1 MSTIKRYKI
10 TWIAHVDN
18 PTLTVEIDPAICTD
32 KLLHE
37 INNFF
42 INAEDRYLDS
52 DCDITATVLKMLTA
66 QCFYQQSGPNG
77 NWNAHGLIEQFENG
91 NIEGWPPMDGSAG
104 IKIIDCDMLYIN
116 DEDMD
121 IEEVSSCAAV

>member
-1 MSTIKRYKI
+1 MSIIKRYE
-10 TWIAHVDN
+10 IAWTAHEGY
-18 PTLTVEIDPAICTD
+18 PTLTVEINPAICTD

-42 INAEDRYLDS
+42 IGGECRLQDS
-52 DCDITATVLKMLTA
+52 DGCISTAVLKMLAA

-77 NWNAHGLIEQFENG
+77 NWNAQGLIEQFENG

-104 IKIIDCDMLYIN
+104 IKIIDCDTPDIN
-116 DEDMD
+116 DEDMSVL
-121 IEEVSSCAAV
+121 EVSSCAAV